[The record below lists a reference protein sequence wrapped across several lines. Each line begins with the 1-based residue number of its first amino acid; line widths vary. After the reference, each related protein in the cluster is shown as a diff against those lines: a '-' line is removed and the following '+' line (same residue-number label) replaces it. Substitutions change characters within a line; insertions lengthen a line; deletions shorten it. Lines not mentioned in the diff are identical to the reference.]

1 MGFEID
7 ADLTRRL
14 KELARRER
22 ATLFMTLLAAFQV
35 LLHRYSGQE
44 DVAVGVPVAGRSAP
58 EVEPLIGFF
67 VNMLVMRGDL
77 SGQPGFDAL
86 LGRVRQQALDAY
98 EHQELPFERIVM
110 ELAPARATT
119 RNPLFQ
125 VSFALHNAGQVTFRL
140 PGLAVEEID
149 DPGLY
154 WPCGYGEYPGIL
166 ERYVRDEPFLRLEEA
181 IRKMTSETA
190 ALFGIAGRGVLAPG
204 AFADVNVIDFDN
216 LSLPAPEYVYDLPG
230 GAGRLYGEGLGIEH
244 VFVNG
249 VEVVAHGALTGAQP
263 GGVLR
268 SGRDTHTVRVG

>member
-1 MGFEID
+1 M
-7 ADLTRRL
+7 
-14 KELARRER
+14 
-22 ATLFMTLLAAFQV
+22 LAAFQV

-149 DPGLY
+149 DLGGDDVKFDLSLTLTEASHVLR
-154 WPCGYGEYPGIL
+154 GSFQFAAVL
-166 ERYVRDEPFLRLEEA
+166 FDSTTVERMALHLRTLLSPIVADPRQRIGRLRQAVQLHERNIEA
-181 IRKMTSETA
+181 IRKELA
-190 ALFGIAGRGVLAPG
+190 AAR
-204 AFADVNVIDFDN
+204 
-216 LSLPAPEYVYDLPG
+216 
-230 GAGRLYGEGLGIEH
+230 
-244 VFVNG
+244 
-249 VEVVAHGALTGAQP
+249 
-263 GGVLR
+263 
-268 SGRDTHTVRVG
+268 